1 MMLFLLLV
9 LVLTSMMVIAFY
21 IIKKYTQG
29 NYNGIWYIIASCMY
43 FCILFLGAIYFF
55 GITL

>member
-1 MMLFLLLV
+1 MMLFLLLAF
-9 LVLTSMMVIAFY
+9 VLTGTMGIALY
-21 IIKKYTQG
+21 VIKKYTHG

-55 GITL
+55 GITP

>member
-1 MMLFLLLV
+1 MLFLLLAF
-9 LVLTSMMVIAFY
+9 VLTGTMGIALY
-21 IIKKYTQG
+21 VIKKYTHG

-55 GITL
+55 GITP